1 MGEITEDFLTKLGF
15 SNDGTNVFTFI
26 SKDYLIDV
34 YRYAVALKDRHWNC
48 LIYTDDT
55 KHILGDIVIQ
65 TIKQLKKVME
75 IFDIDLK
82 SQKNLIA

>member
-1 MGEITEDFLTKLGF
+1 MEEITEDFLTKMGF
-15 SNDGTNVFTFI
+15 SNDGADVFTFI

-34 YRYAVALKDRHWNC
+34 YRYAVALKDRHWHC
-48 LIYTDDT
+48 TIYTDDT

-75 IFDIDLK
+75 IFDIDLNHRK
-82 SQKNLIA
+82 IL